1 MRDDLN
7 HRFLVED
14 EKYASN
20 NSVERSNNVSWNKT
34 IHALSID
41 LGDISIVRNRFK
53 FGGDIDRFEDT
64 IVFVSARRG
73 GDCFFT
79 QVHIVSG

>member
-41 LGDISIVRNRFK
+41 LGDISIDSRTRSSLSLREE
-53 FGGDIDRFEDT
+53 GET
-64 IVFVSARRG
+64 VSSHR
-73 GDCFFT
+73 CT
-79 QVHIVSG
+79 LYPVN